1 MEDQVVFQILG
12 LLETMQEACQGL
24 YTSAGQGDGGTF
36 DQLCGDLTLGLTHIL
51 QSVEG
56 VETSGAKKLRP
67 ACQSVLDS
75 LRRIRGLFRAGRETC
90 LRKIEFELL
99 PLLQEAYGNFYFFQ
113 YIADHPEHLP
123 EYQAHECARLFTNEY
138 VDEALERGSFPYE
151 LSIYVVGYNKLDY
164 TKLCV
169 ESLLANLPAD
179 LNYELILVNHGS
191 SDGTKEYFESI
202 HPDKQLDI
210 AVNGGGAGAVGRIVE
225 GEFLLSISND
235 VIVTPYAVENLLACI
250 RSDPGIATVVPAT
263 PNVSNYQS
271 IPADYASLE
280 ELDAFA
286 RRNNRLDPFRWEQ
299 RVRLCNPIQIKRSST
314 YYSARGHCFNGMYH
328 TTHAVHGSSFPDDR
342 ISLLWRRG
350 GYRLIL
356 AKDAYCYHFGSVTL
370 RDEVRRQ
377 NEDKYYMEGRIEF
390 FKAYGVDPWGPGFC
404 YDPVFLDR
412 VVGDE
417 QGHVEVL
424 GINCGLGSNALKI
437 REQVREYCRNPD
449 CRLTCFTDDASYLA
463 DLRGIGDQAEEV
475 SSIEA
480 LECALAGRGFRY
492 IVWEAPFLPQCGFDT
507 LLDLCRKSLEPS
519 GKLLLKQTDQTQE
532 LIRKNDSAGRALGDS
547 WTLFTREEL
556 AETVQM

>member
-75 LRRIRGLFRAGRETC
+75 LRRIRGLFRAGQETC

-123 EYQAHECARLFTNEY
+123 EYQAHECARLFTNGY
-138 VDEALERGSFPYE
+138 IDEALERGSFPYE
-151 LSIYVVGYNKLDY
+151 VSICVLAYNKLDY
-164 TKLCV
+164 TKMCV
-169 ESLLANLPAD
+169 ESLLKNLPEG

-210 AVNGGGAGAVGRIVE
+210 AVNGGGMGALRRIVE
-225 GEFLLSISND
+225 GEFMLGISND
-235 VIVTPYAVENLLACI
+235 VVVTPHAVENMLACI
-250 RSDPGIATVVPAT
+250 RSDPGIVMVVPTT
-263 PNVSNYQS
+263 PNVSNFQT
-271 IPADYASLE
+271 IPAEYSSLE
-280 ELDAFA
+280 ELREFA
-286 RRNNRLDPFRWEQ
+286 LGNNHLDPFRWEA
-299 RVRLCNPIQIKRSST
+299 RTRLCDPIEMIRSGLFF
-314 YYSARGHCFNGMYH
+314 SAKGLCVNGAFHTSHPVHCE
-328 TTHAVHGSSFPDDR
+328 SFPDDR
-342 ISLLWRRG
+342 ISLLWRRH

-356 AKDAYCYHFGSVTL
+356 AKDAYCHHFGSVTL
-370 RDEVRRQ
+370 KDEIQ
-377 NEDKYYMEGRIEF
+377 QYNEQKYYTEGRMEF
-390 FKAYGVDPWGPGFC
+390 MKAYGVDPWGPGFC

-449 CRLTCFTDDASYLA
+449 CRLTYFTDSARYLA
-463 DLRGIGDQAEEV
+463 DLRGIGDQAEEL
-475 SSIEA
+475 SSMEA
-480 LECALAGRGFRY
+480 LERTLSRCAFRY
-492 IVWEAPFLPQCGFDT
+492 IVWEEPFLPQYDFDA
-507 LLDLCRKSLEPS
+507 LLDHCRRALDPS
-519 GKLLLKQTDQTQE
+519 GKLLMKQNEQNQAF
-532 LIRKNDSAGRALGDS
+532 LQRSGSSARELGDG
-547 WTLFTREEL
+547 WFFFPGG
-556 AETVQM
+556 AGAV